1 MAETLTIDPNVPA
14 EIVGQEA
21 GVELTSDEKD
31 SLELGEKMVQQQE
44 ELLAGKYKNAEEL
57 EKAYVELQSKL
68 GEKKEDSEEKET
80 TAEKEEEPK
89 TEEAEIS
96 PAVSLLNE
104 ANDEYFSNDGKLS
117 EETIDKFSS
126 LSSKDLVKAY
136 LEATKNNPPNQ
147 SQESVEVSDNDIN
160 VIQNSVGGEDAY
172 GKLTA
177 WAGSNLDS
185 TSIEA
190 FDNVVATGNVQ
201 MIKLAVAGLKAQYD
215 NENGYEGKMLTGKAA
230 ATSKD
235 VFRSQAELVRAMN
248 DPKYEDDPAYRQDVI
263 EKLDRSDLSF

>member
-1 MAETLTIDPNVPA
+1 MAETLTIDPNAPA

-31 SLELGEKMVQQQE
+31 SLEVGEQLEQQHGQ
-44 ELLAGKYKNAEEL
+44 LLAGKYKNAEEL

-68 GEKKEDSEEKET
+68 GEKKEDSEETET
-80 TAEKEEEPK
+80 TAEKE
-89 TEEAEIS
+89 TEKAEAS

-177 WAGSNLDS
+177 WAGDNLDS

-248 DPKYEDDPAYRQDVI
+248 DPKYDDDPAYRQDVI

>member
-1 MAETLTIDPNVPA
+1 MAETLTIDPNAPA

-68 GEKKEDSEEKET
+68 GEKKEDSEETET
-80 TAEKEEEPK
+80 TAEKEEEPEK
-89 TEEAEIS
+89 AEVS

-104 ANDEYFSNDGKLS
+104 ANEEYFSNDGKLS

-215 NENGYEGKMLTGKAA
+215 NENGYEGKMLTAKAA

-235 VFRSQAELVRAMN
+235 VFRSQAELVRAMS
-248 DPKYEDDPAYRQDVI
+248 DPKYDADPAYRQDVI

>member
-1 MAETLTIDPNVPA
+1 MAETLTIDPNAPA

-44 ELLAGKYKNAEEL
+44 QLLAGKYKNAEEL

-80 TAEKEEEPK
+80 TAEKEEEPEK
-89 TEEAEIS
+89 AEVS

-104 ANDEYFSNDGKLS
+104 ANEEYFSNDGKLS

-235 VFRSQAELVRAMN
+235 VFRSQAELVRAMS
-248 DPKYEDDPAYRQDVI
+248 DPKYDADPAYRQDVI

>member
-1 MAETLTIDPNVPA
+1 MAETLTIDPNAPA

-31 SLELGEKMVQQQE
+31 SLEVGEQLEQQHGQ
-44 ELLAGKYKNAEEL
+44 LLAGKYKNAEEL

-68 GEKKEDSEEKET
+68 GEKKEDSEETET
-80 TAEKEEEPK
+80 TAEKEPEK
-89 TEEAEIS
+89 GEIS

-147 SQESVEVSDNDIN
+147 SQEPVEVSDNDIN

-235 VFRSQAELVRAMN
+235 VFRSQAELVRAMS
-248 DPKYEDDPAYRQDVI
+248 DPKYDGDPAYRQDII

>member
-1 MAETLTIDPNVPA
+1 MAETLTIDPNAPA

-57 EKAYVELQSKL
+57 EKAYVELQSNL

-80 TAEKEEEPK
+80 TAEKEEEPEK
-89 TEEAEIS
+89 AEVS

-104 ANDEYFSNDGKLS
+104 ANEEYFSNDGKLS

-235 VFRSQAELVRAMN
+235 VFRSQAELVRAMS
-248 DPKYEDDPAYRQDVI
+248 DPKYDADPAYRQDVI

>member
-1 MAETLTIDPNVPA
+1 MAETLTIDPNAPA

-80 TAEKEEEPK
+80 TAEKEEEPEK
-89 TEEAEIS
+89 AEVS

-104 ANDEYFSNDGKLS
+104 ANEEYFSNDGKLS

-235 VFRSQAELVRAMN
+235 VFRSQAELVRAMS
-248 DPKYEDDPAYRQDVI
+248 DPKYDADPAYRQDVI

>member
-1 MAETLTIDPNVPA
+1 
-14 EIVGQEA
+14 
-21 GVELTSDEKD
+21 
-31 SLELGEKMVQQQE
+31 MVQQQE

-80 TAEKEEEPK
+80 TAEKEEEPEK
-89 TEEAEIS
+89 AEVS

-104 ANDEYFSNDGKLS
+104 ANEEYFSNDGKLS

-235 VFRSQAELVRAMN
+235 VFRSQAELVRAMS
-248 DPKYEDDPAYRQDVI
+248 DPKYDADPAYRQDVI

>member
-1 MAETLTIDPNVPA
+1 MAETLTIDPNAPA

-44 ELLAGKYKNAEEL
+44 QLLAGKYKNAEEL

-80 TAEKEEEPK
+80 TAEKEEEPEK
-89 TEEAEIS
+89 AEVS

-235 VFRSQAELVRAMN
+235 VFRSQAELVRAMS
-248 DPKYEDDPAYRQDVI
+248 DPKYDADPAYRQDVI

>member
-1 MAETLTIDPNVPA
+1 MAETLTIDPNAPA

-44 ELLAGKYKNAEEL
+44 QLLAGKYKNAEEL

-68 GEKKEDSEEKET
+68 GEKKEDSEETET
-80 TAEKEEEPK
+80 TVEKEPEK
-89 TEEAEIS
+89 AEAS
-96 PAVSLLNE
+96 RAVSLLNE

-147 SQESVEVSDNDIN
+147 SQETVEVSDNDIN
-160 VIQNSVGGEDAY
+160 VIQNSVGGENAY
-172 GKLTA
+172 SKLTS
-177 WAGSNLDS
+177 WAGDNLD
-185 TSIEA
+185 
-190 FDNVVATGNVQ
+190 
-201 MIKLAVAGLKAQYD
+201 
-215 NENGYEGKMLTGKAA
+215 
-230 ATSKD
+230 
-235 VFRSQAELVRAMN
+235 
-248 DPKYEDDPAYRQDVI
+248 
-263 EKLDRSDLSF
+263 